1 MQHPLRGGMQ
11 FQFREE
17 VQSSDQEVVQEIITA
32 SGFFSADEV
41 AIAVELVT
49 ERLAQ
54 GVRSGYH
61 FLFAELAN
69 EVVGYT
75 CFGPIPGTLVSY
87 DLYWIAVQNQ
97 YRGQGV
103 GTLLLRR
110 SEQTIA
116 EQGGRRIYIETSA
129 RALYA
134 STQAFYNAQGYHQEA
149 LLQDYYAPGDSK
161 MIYVKVLPAPDAL
174 A

>member
-1 MQHPLRGGMQ
+1 MAHQPRRERSLR
-11 FQFREE
+11 FREE
-17 VQSSDQEVVQEIITA
+17 VRPDDREVVRQIITT
-32 SGFFSADEV
+32 SGFFSPDEV
-41 AIAVELVT
+41 AIAVELVET
-49 ERLAQ
+49 RLAQ
-54 GVRSGYH
+54 GLRSGYY
-61 FLFAELAN
+61 FWFAEDAN
-69 EVVGYT
+69 GVMGYT

-161 MIYVKVLPAPDAL
+161 MIYVKVLPASDAL